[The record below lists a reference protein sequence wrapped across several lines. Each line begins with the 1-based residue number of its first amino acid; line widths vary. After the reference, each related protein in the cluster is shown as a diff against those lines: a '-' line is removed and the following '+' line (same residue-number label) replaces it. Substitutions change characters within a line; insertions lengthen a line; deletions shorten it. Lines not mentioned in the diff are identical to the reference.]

1 MSTAEDVAAKPSTG
15 FGEAVETFRL
25 PYYGRLWSSNLV
37 QFICFHVLLLAMQ
50 WLVTSLTELRTAVGL
65 LAFIQ
70 GGSVLRR
77 RHSRSGCS
85 SISSS
90 SPTGSYSSSASW
102 VESWRPC

>member
-15 FGEAVETFRL
+15 FGEALETFRL

-65 LAFIQ
+65 LAFIYTVRSNQ
-70 GGSVLRR
+70 YDDPEGDSRR
-77 RHSRSGCS
+77 ILSGEWDDKPKS
-85 SISSS
+85 
-90 SPTGSYSSSASW
+90 
-102 VESWRPC
+102 